1 MALPLIGA
9 LAGQLGKGLGPALG
23 YFTGVG
29 KVKRQAGGFYDPTG
43 ERQTGYDA
51 NASNWAGYKGGLRD
65 YSANLASERNRVE
78 NRAAFQ
84 ADYGQAHDDR
94 ARGLEARSGAVSMAD
109 MIAARA
115 RGETPSI
122 AQMQADRQMG
132 QAVASQNAQ
141 AASARGNAG
150 RALAA
155 QNAAGNIAGAQ
166 SSISNSAQIN
176 AAQERE
182 RAEANAVGAYQGIRQ
197 GDQSAEG
204 LAGQRSQFNTQMQQ
218 HNRDANDSRAMG
230 YEQLDSQAQ
239 QAQLGAKMQQQGQL
253 AGSHAN
259 AEGQNAQNAR
269 QNASTDKDW
278 FGKMFPSDA
287 NAKLPILS
295 DIAGKTGLGLGGPSP
310 MSGPAPSSFDKLN
323 PDGSM
328 DVEGSLKAHSDFATQ
343 FQADP
348 TGGMGGGGMFG
359 MLSDGKA
366 KVAPRK
372 VPMDWEENDRQ
383 DARERKLRDPKSFHR
398 LSDGEVK
405 KARAQ
410 AKRVSEDQAAK
421 DADAMMA
428 GWKASLEGGS
438 FLSDTNAKKSALIQ
452 QGRREGAQQMLSR
465 GPEGLGLG
473 NPNAPKMQF
482 SPAGGWQFPRDEE
495 DDVRRAQL
503 DRAMASQVEQDRAD
517 IEIDRGLEEQS
528 DAAARRSSD
537 PAVGLGRAPKGYA
550 QRRAAELGESDDAAP
565 ETPAAQKSKYDGL
578 APGTEDFD
586 RTAPKPA
593 AKTPWWMTPV
603 PTDLLGFE
611 SDERAKLAARQEGF
625 RDGEKYSEEMLVGKK
640 TSGKPKY
647 MWPEWA
653 KNYKPPPS
661 SPAPRKP
668 TPGADAEL
676 PPVTADIGARPF
688 ERGRPSNVA
697 PQGLPKDRE
706 AIADANRSM
715 AGAPY
720 MYKPGLTPPSQK
732 PGEPNYGPMAQNME
746 QSPVAA
752 TAVKQD
758 PTTGLRVIDRDKAL
772 KVTMAGNAA
781 NQMQIDELR
790 AELERKKKGGK
801 R

>member
-29 KVKRQAGGFYDPTG
+29 KVKRQAGGFYDPDG
-43 ERQTGYDA
+43 SRQTGYDA
-51 NASNWAGYKGGLRD
+51 DASNWGGYAGGLRN

-84 ADYGQAHDDR
+84 ADYTQANDDR
-94 ARGLEARSGAVSMAD
+94 ARGLDARAGATSMAD

-132 QAVASQNAQ
+132 QAVASANAQ

-150 RALAA
+150 RALAG
-155 QNAAGNIAGAQ
+155 QVAAGNIAGAQ
-166 SSISNSAQIN
+166 SAISGQAQIA

-182 RAEANAVGAYQGIRQ
+182 RAEANAVGAYQSIRS
-197 GDQSAEG
+197 GDQASEG
-204 LAGQRSQFNTQMQQ
+204 MAGQRSQFNTQMEA
-218 HNRDANDSRAMG
+218 HNRDANDTRAMG

-239 QAQLGAKMQQQGQL
+239 QAQMSAKMQQQGQL

-259 AEGQNAQNAR
+259 AEAQNAQNAR

-295 DIAGKTGLGLGGPSP
+295 DITGKMGLGLGGPSP
-310 MSGPAPSSFDKLN
+310 MSGPAQASFDKLG
-323 PDGSM
+323 PAGDL
-328 DVEGSLKAHSDFATQ
+328 DVGGSLKAHSDFATQ

-348 TGGMGGGGMFG
+348 TGGMGGGGMLG
-359 MLSDGKA
+359 
-366 KVAPRK
+366 
-372 VPMDWEENDRQ
+372 
-383 DARERKLRDPKSFHR
+383 
-398 LSDGEVK
+398 
-405 KARAQ
+405 
-410 AKRVSEDQAAK
+410 
-421 DADAMMA
+421 
-428 GWKASLEGGS
+428 
-438 FLSDTNAKKSALIQ
+438 FLSDTAAKRSALLARGRQ
-452 QGRREGAQQMLSR
+452 QGAALALRGGPSTAEMLDDRQRQFAGREA
-465 GPEGLGLG
+465 
-473 NPNAPKMQF
+473 APD
-482 SPAGGWQFPRDEE
+482 GIGRD
-495 DDVRRAQL
+495 AL
-503 DRAMASQVEQDRAD
+503 DEQIGRQVEQDRAD
-517 IEIDRGLEEQS
+517 IAIDRGLEEQS

-550 QRRAAELGESDDAAP
+550 QRRAAELGESEPETTAAP
-565 ETPAAQKSKYDGL
+565 KSKYDGL
-578 APGTEDFD
+578 APGTEDWD
-586 RTAPKPA
+586 RTEPKAA

-611 SDERAKLAARQEGF
+611 SDERAKLEARRQGF
-625 RDGEKYSEEMLVGKK
+625 IDGEKYSEDLLVNKK

-661 SPAPRKP
+661 SPPSRKP
-668 TPGADAEL
+668 TPGADAAL

-688 ERGRPSNVA
+688 ERGRPSNVGL
-697 PQGLPKDRE
+697 QGLPKDRE

-732 PGEPNYGPMAQNME
+732 PGEPNYGPMAQSME
-746 QSPVAA
+746 QSPIAA

-758 PTTGLRVIDRDKAL
+758 PTTGLKVIDRDKAL